1 MNEVSD
7 TSQQSDRSCENSEEN
22 SSSSSSRGSIHN
34 STFKAQP
41 PRNLLINN
49 FISN

>member
-7 TSQQSDRSCENSEEN
+7 TSQQSDGSCEKSEEN
-22 SSSSSSRGSIHN
+22 SSSSSRSSIHN